1 MYHSGHLLKH
11 QKKQQD
17 SQIKLIGKTMN
28 SRKSFSMK
36 SSFMRIFR
44 TTVFYLALG
53 LVLQVITVT
62 NLLASQ
68 SPEDKSL
75 KDVKLKI
82 TGTNV
87 SFEQALQQIEQQTDF
102 KFFYIKED
110 VPLNEKVKLNQEEE
124 SLYQILQ
131 GFAREYG
138 LEFSKIN
145 NQIVIKKAENTTY
158 KVSGVVRDISANEP
172 LVFANIIIEG
182 TQQGTT
188 TDANGKFTLT
198 LPQGTYSLRCS
209 FVGYRTEIFSITV
222 PEAVQLTIN
231 MSTMDMLLQDVTVY
245 AHRLDET
252 DESEVSALSLQSDR
266 MKQVTSAISD
276 VLRSVQFLPG
286 VTTNNEFSAKFNV
299 RGGNQDENLVLVNG
313 TQVYDP
319 FHLKEAPNASVGIF
333 NTDMIQKM
341 DLLTGGFPA
350 RYGDRMSSVLNIEYR
365 EGNREKYTGIASLSM
380 ANIDALVEGPL
391 GEHGSFMFGGRKSYL
406 EYIMKMLDYDPSIH
420 PSFYDLQGVIGYSL
434 SPSNKILLKFIHAGD
449 KYIEDP
455 HTTFEG
461 PYQWKDGDSF
471 TATQQWNDSVNNKA
485 HYYSN
490 MIALQN
496 VNILSSSALLKT
508 ELSYYDQ
515 RETERFWYS
524 NHYKL
529 SIVAFDTAKFYRG
542 ENEELYDNTLKI
554 RTLELNSILDMQ
566 ISSPYG
572 LKTGISYQRIKYD
585 QDQINKNIIDIYTN
599 VYQYPD
605 TTHQHGIENALDS
618 VDNHIGVQ
626 SYKVAGFL
634 ENIIQLS
641 DRMIL
646 NVGGRFDYFDLNKD
660 LTWSPRINMAY
671 QTDLGI
677 TVRGAWGYYY
687 QSPIYRQ
694 IAYPIAS
701 DTNTHPQRA
710 IHYVLGVDYDVN
722 IGDQAQH
729 FIKIKL
735 EGYHKKYDDLI
746 TSTQSSRG
754 IISYSRKND
763 ATGKTWG
770 TDLYI
775 AYSQP
780 GFYGWLS
787 YGLLSSKQELRD
799 GTSFPRN
806 TDQRHTLAAVGDV
819 ELGSGWSMNAR
830 FVYGSGYAYTPSTA
844 IYKNVTKEYEWIEG
858 KPNSEYLPSY
868 QRVDLRISKD
878 LVMFGKSTSIYLD
891 VSNLLNAKNIQAYRY
906 RFNDIGKPL
915 REDVKL
921 WPILPTLGVSVRF

>member
-1 MYHSGHLLKH
+1 M
-11 QKKQQD
+11 
-17 SQIKLIGKTMN
+17 I
-28 SRKSFSMK
+28 
-36 SSFMRIFR
+36 RIP
-44 TTVFYLALG
+44 VFYLLLG
-53 LVLQVITVT
+53 LVLQAVTV
-62 NLLASQ
+62 NSVLVSQ
-68 SPEDKSL
+68 PQEDKNL
-75 KDVKLKI
+75 QDVKVKI
-82 TGTNV
+82 RRKDI
-87 SFEQALQQIEQQTDF
+87 SFEQALQIIEQQTEF

-110 VPLNEKVKLNQEEE
+110 LPLNEKIKIHQEEE

-131 GFAREYG
+131 DFAKEYA
-138 LEFSKIN
+138 LTFNRIN
-145 NQIVIKKAENTTY
+145 NQIVVKKASAVQPERY
-158 KVSGVVRDISANEP
+158 KVRGIVCDGSTKEP
-172 LVFANIIIEG
+172 LVFANIVIEG

-188 TDANGKFTLT
+188 TDDKGKFTLV
-198 LPQGTYSLRCS
+198 LPQDTVNLRCS
-209 FVGYRTEIFSITV
+209 YVGYKTEIILISV
-222 PEAVQLTIN
+222 PTDVQLTI
-231 MSTMDMLLQDVTVY
+231 SLFAMDMLLQDVTVY
-245 AHRLDET
+245 AHRPDET
-252 DESEVSALSLQSDR
+252 DELEVSALSLQSDK

-286 VTTNNEFSAKFNV
+286 VAANNEFSAKFNV

-319 FHLKEAPNASVGIF
+319 FHLKEAPNASIGIF

-341 DLLTGGFPA
+341 DMLTGGFPA

-380 ANIDALVEGPL
+380 ANVDAIVEGPI
-391 GEHGSFMFGGRKSYL
+391 GEHGSFIFGGRKSYL
-406 EYIMKMLDYDPSIH
+406 EYIMKMFDYDPSIH

-434 SPSNKILLKFIHAGD
+434 SPRNKILLKFIHAGD
-449 KYIEDP
+449 KYVQDP
-455 HTTFEG
+455 NMTFEG
-461 PYQWKDGDSF
+461 PYQWRDDINSF
-471 TATQQWNDSVNNKA
+471 SITHQWNDSTNNRGQ
-485 HYYSN
+485 YYSN
-490 MIALQN
+490 MIALQSM
-496 VNILSSSALLKT
+496 NIFSSSALLKT

-515 RETERFWYS
+515 RETERFWYNS
-524 NHYKL
+524 YHNF
-529 SIVAFDTAKFYRG
+529 SIVSFDTLKFYNDA
-542 ENEELYDNTLKI
+542 NEELYDNTLKI
-554 RTLELNSILDMQ
+554 RTLELNSTLDMQ

-572 LKTGISYQRIKYD
+572 IKTGISYQRIKYN
-585 QDQINKNIIDIYTN
+585 QDQINKNTVDIFTN
-599 VYQYPD
+599 VFQYPD

-618 VDNHIGVQ
+618 VNNHIGVQ

-634 ENIIQLS
+634 ENIIQLN
-641 DRMIL
+641 DRIIL

-660 LTWSPRINMAY
+660 LTWSPRINIAY
-671 QTDLGI
+671 RTDAGV

-710 IHYVLGVDYDVN
+710 IHYVLGVDYDMN
-722 IGDQAQH
+722 FGDDAQH

-746 TSTQSSRG
+746 TSTQSSSG

-763 ATGKTWG
+763 AAGKTWG

-775 AYSQP
+775 AYSRP

-787 YGLLSSKQELRD
+787 YGLLSSKQELRN

-819 ELGSGWSMNAR
+819 ELGSGWSTNAR

-844 IYKNVTKEYEWIEG
+844 IYKDVTKEYEWIEG

-868 QRVDLRISKD
+868 KRVDLRISKD

-906 RFNDIGKPL
+906 RFDDAGNPF

-921 WPILPTLGVSVRF
+921 WPILPTFGVSVRF